1 MYSPITG
8 KEGAGEGERGGKER
22 GREERGGGREAGEM
36 KDNPQYLNE
45 YSSDYNNNTS
55 CCCCCWLVTGF
66 GSWFYPWCSDPLYLV
81 CSPPVPQLAVAMA
94 SLPKGGR
101 GGREGGREGREGE
114 REGGRE
120 GGDIYTTIYTI

>member
-22 GREERGGGREAGEM
+22 GREERGGRRREAGEM

-55 CCCCCWLVTGF
+55 CCCCWLVTGF
-66 GSWFYPWCSDPLYLV
+66 GSWFYPWCGILFTWFVLLLFLS
-81 CSPPVPQLAVAMA
+81 
-94 SLPKGGR
+94 
-101 GGREGGREGREGE
+101 
-114 REGGRE
+114 
-120 GGDIYTTIYTI
+120 